1 MKQLM
6 KRNQTAGQQ
15 ERASLANAT
24 EQLHRVLAIRWWRWR
39 HGFLAAKRL
48 EIEQR
53 RREG

>member
-1 MKQLM
+1 MKLM
-6 KRNQTAGQQ
+6 KRKDTAGQQ

-24 EQLHRVLAIRWWRWR
+24 EQLHRVLVVRWWRWR

-53 RREG
+53 RRDG